1 MNYNKVMV
9 QSATGQHMLEIIEY
23 LLLIADEDKLK
34 RNKGLKSAA
43 QDIIDFSDNTKIK
56 RYKY

>member
-23 LLLIADEDKLK
+23 LLLIADEDQLK
-34 RNKGLKSAA
+34 KNKGLKSAA
-43 QDIIDFSDNTKIK
+43 QDIIEFSDKTKIK